1 MAKTNMSQ
9 RQIQAQL
16 DEASFADLEI
26 LGKYQGKEIIFEE
39 DHTYGGVLNEFGQE
53 FVHITYLKGYD
64 LPFDSIWTGFKAL
77 DTFTYFPPQTF
88 RRSKIERIV
97 LIEDV
102 IKYRELK
109 KSK

>member
-1 MAKTNMSQ
+1 MTQ

-16 DEASFADLEI
+16 DEASAVDLEI
-26 LGKYQGKEIIFEE
+26 LRNYQGKEIIFDE

-53 FVHITYLKGYD
+53 FVYITSLKEYD
-64 LPFDSIWTGFKAL
+64 IPFDSIWTIFKAL
-77 DTFTYFPPQTF
+77 DTFTSFPPQTF

-97 LIEDV
+97 LLEDV

-109 KSK
+109 ESK